1 MTESTYH
8 SASSP
13 ANRSAGVRSA
23 GDTKMADGQAL
34 LEVRDLHVDFQ
45 TYGGVVQAV
54 RGVSFDVAPG
64 QTLAIVGESGCGK
77 SVTVQSLMGL
87 IPMPP
92 GRIHKGTA
100 TLRGHD
106 ILASK
111 FQGGQDIRGREI
123 SMIFQDPMTSLNPTM
138 TIGRQ
143 IAETL
148 EVHRGYSQTQA
159 LSRAVELLEMSKIP
173 EAAKRAKQYPF
184 EFSGGM
190 LQRAMIAMAIA
201 CEPAI
206 LVADEPTT
214 ALDVTIQAQI
224 LDLLGDLQKA
234 TGMAI
239 ILITHDLGVVARMA
253 DDVMVMYAGEI
264 VERGSVDDI
273 FYRSGH
279 PYTQGLRLA
288 MPTNQPSDDGA
299 QEQALIAID
308 GSPPDLFNPPTGC
321 AYHPRCPHAMTVC
334 ARMAPSHYELTDG
347 TVGNHQAA
355 CWLHDEQ
362 CPDPAE
368 QRS

>member
-1 MTESTYH
+1 MTE
-8 SASSP
+8 P
-13 ANRSAGVRSA
+13 
-23 GDTKMADGQAL
+23 L
-34 LEVRDLHVDFQ
+34 LQVGNLHVDFK

-54 RGVSFDVAPG
+54 RGVSFDVYPG

-92 GRIHKGTA
+92 GRIHQGTA
-100 TLRGHD
+100 TLRGQD
-106 ILASK
+106 ILGSK
-111 FQGGQDIRGREI
+111 IINGQDIRGSEI

-138 TIGRQ
+138 NIGNQ

-148 EVHRGYSQTQA
+148 VVHRGYSKAQA
-159 LSRAVELLEMSKIP
+159 MNRAIELLDMSKIP

-206 LVADEPTT
+206 LIADEPTT

-224 LDLLGDLQKA
+224 LDLLGDLQKE

-264 VERGSVDDI
+264 VEKGSVDDI

-288 MPTNQPSDDGA
+288 MPSNNRENGENSD
-299 QEQALIAID
+299 QKLIAID
-308 GSPPDLFNPPTGC
+308 GAPPDLFNPPKGC
-321 AYHPRCPHAMTVC
+321 AYHPRCPYAMEVC
-334 ARMAPSHYELTDG
+334 ANRAPVISDLGIRHNT
-347 TVGNHQAA
+347 Q
-355 CWLHDEQ
+355 CWLHHELSG
-362 CPDPAE
+362 PLPTGLTGT
-368 QRS
+368 RRGN

>member
-1 MTESTYH
+1 MSE
-8 SASSP
+8 P
-13 ANRSAGVRSA
+13 
-23 GDTKMADGQAL
+23 L
-34 LEVRDLHVDFQ
+34 LKVDNLQVDFQ

-54 RGVSFDVAPG
+54 RGVSFDVRAG

-92 GRIHKGTA
+92 GRIHQGSA
-100 TLRGHD
+100 TLRGQD

-111 FQGGQDIRGREI
+111 FIDGDDIRGREI

-138 TIGRQ
+138 NIGSQ

-148 EVHRGYSQTQA
+148 EVHRGYSKTEA
-159 LSRAVELLEMSKIP
+159 FNRAIELLDMSKIP

-206 LVADEPTT
+206 LIADEPTT

-224 LDLLGDLQKA
+224 LDLLGDLQKE

-253 DDVMVMYAGEI
+253 DDVLVMYAGEV
-264 VERGSVDDI
+264 VEKGGVDDV

-288 MPTNQPSDDGA
+288 MPSNRQVNTDEE
-299 QEQALIAID
+299 EQTLVPID
-308 GSPPDLFNPPTGC
+308 GSPPDLFNPPKGC
-321 AYHPRCPHAMTVC
+321 AYHPRCPYAMRVC
-334 ARMAPSHYELTDG
+334 AERTPPVEALG
-347 TVGNHQAA
+347 TGHHTQ
-355 CWLHDEQ
+355 CWLHHEQ
-362 CPDPAE
+362 AGALPVGLT
-368 QRS
+368 SGTGTSK

>member
-1 MTESTYH
+1 MSE
-8 SASSP
+8 P
-13 ANRSAGVRSA
+13 
-23 GDTKMADGQAL
+23 L
-34 LEVRDLHVDFQ
+34 LKVDNLHVDFQ

-54 RGVSFDVAPG
+54 RGVSFDVHAG

-92 GRIHKGTA
+92 GRIHQGSA
-100 TLRGHD
+100 TLRGKD

-111 FQGGQDIRGREI
+111 FIDGDDIRGREI

-138 TIGRQ
+138 NIGSQ

-148 EVHRGYSQTQA
+148 EVHRGYSKTQA
-159 LSRAVELLEMSKIP
+159 FSRAIELLDMSKIP

-206 LVADEPTT
+206 LIADEPTT

-224 LDLLGDLQKA
+224 LDLLGDLQKE

-253 DDVMVMYAGEI
+253 DDVLVMYAGEV
-264 VERGSVDDI
+264 VEKGSVDDI

-288 MPTNQPSDDGA
+288 MPSNRQVSTDED
-299 QEQALIAID
+299 EQTLVAID
-308 GSPPDLFNPPTGC
+308 GSPPDLFNPPKGC
-321 AYHPRCPHAMTVC
+321 AYHPRCPYAMRVC
-334 ARMAPSHYELTDG
+334 AERTPPVEALG
-347 TVGNHQAA
+347 TGHHTQ
-355 CWLHDEQ
+355 CWLHHEQ
-362 CPDPAE
+362 AGALPVGLT
-368 QRS
+368 SSTGTSK